1 MAKKPNHQNDELAT
15 DLIPDGEAIEL
26 NMATPDLTTETKPT
40 QKQPGK
46 QPSLGVYLT
55 KKVST
60 MPKRASENAACY
72 DLSIAVA
79 YGEVYKQ
86 FDITDDNHETVT
98 AGNGKEIRID
108 PYSRIIVPLGVKL
121 DIPEGYAVKLHIRSG
136 MAAKYGLTLVN
147 NTGIIDQDY
156 RGELMAIVENNTNTR
171 YYFDNGTRI
180 VQMEIF
186 KPEILELE
194 ELTEYDNKKS
204 ERGEGGLGSTGEK
217 I

>member
-1 MAKKPNHQNDELAT
+1 MAKKPVQENDELAT

-26 NMATPDLTTETKPT
+26 NMTTPTPTETAPK
-40 QKQPGK
+40 KQSGK

-86 FDITDDNHETVT
+86 YDMTDDNYETVT
-98 AGNGKEIRID
+98 AGDGKEIRID
-108 PYSRIIVPLGVKL
+108 PYSRILIPLGVKL

-180 VQMEIF
+180 AQMEIF

-194 ELTEYDNKKS
+194 ALTEYDNKKS
-204 ERGEGGLGSTGEK
+204 ERGEGGLGSTGEQS
-217 I
+217 

>member
-1 MAKKPNHQNDELAT
+1 MAKKNTQENDELAT

-26 NMATPDLTTETKPT
+26 NMATPTPTTETPAPK
-40 QKQPGK
+40 KQSGK

-108 PYSRIIVPLGVKL
+108 PYSRIIIPLGVKL

-136 MAAKYGLTLVN
+136 MAAKYGLTLV
-147 NTGIIDQDY
+147 TIP
-156 RGELMAIVENNTNTR
+156 VS
-171 YYFDNGTRI
+171 
-180 VQMEIF
+180 
-186 KPEILELE
+186 
-194 ELTEYDNKKS
+194 LTQITLAN
-204 ERGEGGLGSTGEK
+204 
-217 I
+217 

>member
-1 MAKKPNHQNDELAT
+1 MDKKQSAKQSLST

-26 NMATPDLTTETKPT
+26 NMTTPTPTTETKAPQ
-40 QKQPGK
+40 QKQSGK

-180 VQMEIF
+180 AQMEIF

-194 ELTEYDNKKS
+194 ALTEYDSKKS
-204 ERGEGGLGSTGEK
+204 ERGEGGLGSTGEQS
-217 I
+217 

>member
-1 MAKKPNHQNDELAT
+1 MAKKPTQKNDEMAT
-15 DLIPDGEAIEL
+15 DLIPTGEAVEL
-26 NMATPDLTTETKPT
+26 NMATPETNTT
-40 QKQPGK
+40 KQPGN

-60 MPKRASENAACY
+60 MPKRASEKAACY

-86 FDITDDNHETVT
+86 YDMTDDNYETVT
-98 AGNGKEIRID
+98 AGDGKEIRID
-108 PYSRIIVPLGVKL
+108 PYSRILIPLGVKL

-136 MAAKYGLTLVN
+136 MAAKYGLTLAN
-147 NTGIIDQDY
+147 DTGIIDQDY
-156 RGELMAIVENNTNTR
+156 RGELLAIVENNTNTR

-194 ELTEYDNKKS
+194 ALTEYDSKKS
-204 ERGEGGLGSTGEK
+204 ERGEGGFGSTGEN
-217 I
+217 